1 VRTDRDAATVLADGF
16 RRIREEHH
24 LPDGFPPEV
33 EAAAEEASHRPLP
46 EDRDDARGL
55 PLVTLDPAG
64 STDLDQ
70 AMALSADGDTIV
82 LSYAIADV
90 GAFVAPGDVVDDEAW
105 RRGVTVYAPDGP
117 ARLYPPALSEHAA
130 SLLPD
135 GDRPAVLL
143 TVAVDG
149 RGQATLRS
157 ARRAL
162 VRSRAQLAYGPGPVA
177 GLPPLLP
184 ELARRIE
191 TADEARGA
199 WRLDAPEQEIVS
211 DPTAPS
217 GVGLRLRPRD
227 RSEDENAAASLAANL
242 AVAATMD
249 IARCGLFR
257 TMPEPND
264 RHLAAL
270 RRTAVAMG
278 VVWPEE
284 QSLRTFARSLDQRD
298 PSQAAFLFAA
308 RRAGPGAGYTTWSA
322 DPRPWHAALAAC
334 YAHATAPLR
343 RLADRSVLDVVLA
356 LTSGQDPDAKLRD
369 RLERLPEVMD
379 RAEDR
384 AAAVERAAIDLVEAV
399 ILADRIGDEL
409 PAVVTDAD
417 RAGAR
422 VQLVDPVVRTK
433 VDLAGAEPG
442 ERLVLRVRT
451 ADPGARRV
459 ELDVVRRGHPGPDG
473 QAGSRR

>member
-1 VRTDRDAATVLADGF
+1 MRTDRDAAAVLADGF

-24 LPDGFPPEV
+24 LPDSFPPDV
-33 EAAAEEASHRPLP
+33 LAAAEEAGRRPLP
-46 EDRDDARGL
+46 ADRDDVRDL
-55 PLVTLDPAG
+55 EFVTLDPAG
-64 STDLDQ
+64 ATDLDQ
-70 AMALSADGDTIV
+70 AMALAAEGDTIV

-90 GAFVAPGDVVDDEAW
+90 GAFVAPDDVVDEEAW

-117 ARLYPPALSEHAA
+117 VRLYPPVLSEHAA

-149 RGQATLRS
+149 SGQATLRS

-162 VRSRAQLAYGPGPVA
+162 VRSQAQLAYGPGPLP

-191 TADEARGA
+191 AADEARGA

-211 DPTAPS
+211 DPAAPS

-242 AVAATMD
+242 AVAAVMD
-249 IARCGLFR
+249 AAHCGLFR
-257 TMPEPND
+257 TMPEPD
-264 RHLAAL
+264 GRHLAAL
-270 RRTAVAMG
+270 RRTAAAMG
-278 VVWPEE
+278 VVWPAG
-284 QSLRTFARSLDQRD
+284 QSLRAFAQSLDQRD
-298 PSQAAFLFAA
+298 PVQAAFLFAA
-308 RRAGPGAGYTTWSA
+308 RRAGAGAGYATWSA
-322 DPRPWHAALAAC
+322 DDRPWHAALAAC
-334 YAHATAPLR
+334 YAHATAPMR
-343 RLADRSVLDVVLA
+343 RLADRSVLDLVLA
-356 LTSGQDPDAKLRD
+356 LTGGDQPDEALRA

-384 AAAVERAAIDLVEAV
+384 AAAVERAAIDLVEAM

-417 RAGAR
+417 RDTAR
-422 VQLVDPVVRTK
+422 VQLVEPAVRAK
-433 VDLAGAEPG
+433 VALSGAEPG
-442 ERLVLRVRT
+442 ERLVLRVRA
-451 ADPGARRV
+451 ADPAARRV
-459 ELDVVRRGHPGPDG
+459 DLDVV
-473 QAGSRR
+473 SRAAPAPAP

>member
-24 LPDGFPPEV
+24 IPDGFPPEV
-33 EAAAEEASHRPLP
+33 VAAAEEAGRRPLP
-46 EDRDDARGL
+46 ADRDDARDL
-55 PLVTLDPAG
+55 PFVTLDPAG

-70 AMALSADGDTIV
+70 AMALAADGDAIV

-90 GAFVAPGDVVDDEAW
+90 GAFVVQGDVVDDEAW

-117 ARLYPPALSEHAA
+117 SRLYPPVLSEHAA
-130 SLLPD
+130 SLLTD

-149 RGQATLRS
+149 GGQATLRS
-157 ARRAL
+157 ARRAV

-191 TADEARGA
+191 AADEARGA

-211 DPTAPS
+211 DPSAPS

-249 IARCGLFR
+249 AARCGLFR
-257 TMPEPND
+257 TMPEPD
-264 RHLAAL
+264 GRHLAAL

-278 VVWPEE
+278 VVWPKE
-284 QSLRTFARSLDQRD
+284 QSLRTFAQSLDQRD
-298 PSQAAFLFAA
+298 PGKAAFLFAA

-334 YAHATAPLR
+334 YAHATAPMR
-343 RLADRSVLDVVLA
+343 RLADRSVLDLALA
-356 LTSGQDPDAKLRD
+356 LTNGEAPDAKLRD

-379 RAEDR
+379 RAQDR

-399 ILADRIGDEL
+399 ILAERIGDEL

-417 RAGAR
+417 RDSAR
-422 VQLVDPVVRTK
+422 VQLVDPAVWTK
-433 VDLAGAEPG
+433 VSLAGAEPG
-442 ERLVLRVRT
+442 ERLVLRVGA
-451 ADPGARRV
+451 ADPAARRV
-459 ELDVVRRGHPGPDG
+459 ELDVVSRGGGPDVQG
-473 QAGSRR
+473 GSRR